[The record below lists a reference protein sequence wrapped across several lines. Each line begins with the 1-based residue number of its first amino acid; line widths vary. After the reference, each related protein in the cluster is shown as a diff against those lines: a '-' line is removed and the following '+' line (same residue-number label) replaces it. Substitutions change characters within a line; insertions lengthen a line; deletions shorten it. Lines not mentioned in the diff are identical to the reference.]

1 MKKNS
6 RLIIFFTTVLAV
18 ITLIAVFTNDVK
30 NSMTLGL
37 DLQGGF
43 EIVYE
48 ISPLNESGNLPDMSS
63 VTQSIMKRINVLGV
77 SEPEIAIEGD
87 NRIRIQLAGVSDQQ
101 EARKIIS
108 TTANLTFRDV
118 NDELLADASI
128 LTEGGASLSYENGV
142 PVVSLKIADKDAFYA
157 LTTNVAAM
165 SSGNNIIVT
174 WLDFE
179 DGVDSYQAEQVN
191 VTNGIEPAYISAA
204 SVSSGINGDAV
215 IKGSFTETEARTLA
229 SLINSGSLPV
239 KLTEIYSNVVSAEY
253 GLTAFST
260 TAFAGLIGVLGVALF
275 MILLYRLPG
284 IISSFMLV
292 FYVFITILIYNTMGG
307 VFTLPGI
314 AALVLGVGMTV
325 DANILTFE
333 RIKDE
338 LYLGRTLAKASQEG
352 HHLAWRTIFDSQFT
366 TFIAAFIL
374 YVFGSGSVKGFATML
389 LVTIMVTILLNVV
402 FTRFLLTLL
411 ISSGKFDDK
420 LEYFNVKREQIPD
433 INKGEEQKYFGK
445 YNHIDF
451 IKSSKPFIL
460 MSAFIISAGILS
472 SLIHLGIGNGA
483 LNLGI
488 DFASGTKI
496 TINSDTPLTE
506 AQLISDFEELGLDNF
521 SIQLSGDKVA
531 YMTTRQTIERSELDH
546 INEVFLAKY
555 GQDINDSVVSPVV
568 GYELARNAIFLSLLA
583 WVLITIFI
591 TIRFEFDY
599 ALGTI
604 VALLHDILI
613 VLAVFAVF
621 RLEVNTELIA
631 VILAII
637 GYSVDDSIVIFDRI
651 RENVNSYGS
660 NHISKANYRSIVND
674 SLRATFMRSLYN
686 TFTTLIPV
694 IFLIGLGSNSIFTF
708 NLAMFVGLV
717 AGAYSSIFIAA
728 QLWYYIRINAK
739 PKVKKVKVKKS
750 NEPEELTVLGIND

>member
-18 ITLIAVFTNDVK
+18 VILIGAFMNDVR
-30 NSMTLGL
+30 NNMTLGL

-48 ISPLNESGNLPDMSS
+48 VSPLKDGGTVPDMSA
-63 VTQSIMKRINVLGV
+63 VTQSISKRINVLGV
-77 SEPEIAIEGD
+77 SEPEIAIEGED
-87 NRIRIQLAGVSDQQ
+87 RIRIQLAGVSDQQ
-101 EARKIIS
+101 EARTIIS

-118 NDELLADASI
+118 NDNLLADATI

-142 PVVSLKIADKDAFYA
+142 AVVSLKIADKDAFYE
-157 LTTNVAAM
+157 LTTKVAAM
-165 SSGNNIIVT
+165 ASGNNIIVT

-179 DGVDSYQAEQVN
+179 EGVDSYQNEQTRVS
-191 VTNGIEPAYISAA
+191 NGLEPAYISAA
-204 SVSSGINGDAV
+204 SVSSGINGDAI
-215 IKGSFTETEARTLA
+215 IKGSFSENEARTLA

-253 GLTAFST
+253 GINAFST
-260 TAFAGLIGVLGVALF
+260 TAFAGIIGALGVALF
-275 MILLYRLPG
+275 MIFVYRLPG
-284 IISSFMLV
+284 IVSAIMLA
-292 FYVFITILIYNTMGG
+292 FYVFITILAYNTMGG

-325 DANILTFE
+325 DANVITFE

-338 LYLGRTLAKASQEG
+338 LYLGRSLVKASEEG
-352 HHLAWRTIFDSQFT
+352 HQLAWRTIFDSQFT

-389 LVTIMVTILLNVV
+389 LVTIMVTILLNVL
-402 FTRFLLTLL
+402 FTKFLLTML
-411 ISSGKFDDK
+411 IKSGKFDDK
-420 LEYFNVKREQIPD
+420 PEYFNVSKDQIPD
-433 INKGEEQKYFGK
+433 LNKGEEQKYFGRVQ
-445 YNHIDF
+445 NVDF
-451 IKSSKPFIL
+451 IKTSKPFIL
-460 MSAFIISAGILS
+460 MSIAIISAGLLS
-472 SLIHLGIGNGA
+472 SIIQFSIGNGA

-496 TINSDTPLTE
+496 TVNSDTTLSE
-506 AQLISDFEELGLDNF
+506 AELISDFEALGLDNF
-521 SIQLSGDKVA
+521 SIQLSGDTVA
-531 YMTTRQTIERSELDH
+531 YMTTRDTIERTELDQ

-555 GQDINDSVVSPVV
+555 GQEVNDSVVSPVI
-568 GYELARNAIFLSLLA
+568 GFELAQNAVFLSILA
-583 WVLITIFI
+583 WVLIMIFI

-613 VLAVFAVF
+613 VLAVFSVF

-631 VILAII
+631 VLLAII

-651 RENVNSYGS
+651 RENVNSFGT
-660 NHISKANYRSIVND
+660 NHISKDAYRKIVND
-674 SLRATFMRSLYN
+674 SLRATLMRSLYN

-694 IFLIGLGSNSIFTF
+694 VFLIGLGSNSIFVF
-708 NLAMFVGLV
+708 NVAMLVGLM

-728 QLWYYIRINAK
+728 QLWYYLRVHSK
-739 PKVKKVKVKKS
+739 PRVKKVKVKKNS
-750 NEPEELTVLGIND
+750 EPEEYTVMGIND